1 MNPDPDHNDQV
12 IKQFSSQAEGYSRLT
27 ASLPS
32 ARSATLRELIDPRSD
47 DTALDVCC
55 GPGALA
61 LDLAPYVAHITGL
74 DLTPAMLEQA
84 RDRQTQ
90 TNLENVAWVIGDA
103 NRIPFESA
111 RFSLVLCSSAFHH
124 LVEPRCVLDEMVRV
138 CRPGGRIVVRDV
150 TPAPEKVKSYDA
162 MEKMR
167 DPSHTHALTLDEM
180 RALGSGLPVQEAAI
194 NTSVAAN
201 LSLEAILATSFPE
214 GCSLDEIRA
223 WFREDA
229 LSGKDQLG
237 FGAVLIDGDIKV
249 SYPMSTVMWRRL
261 SQPI

>member
-1 MNPDPDHNDQV
+1 MNRDADHNDRV
-12 IKQFSSQAEGYSRLT
+12 IRQFSSQAQSYSRLI

-32 ARSATLRELIDPRSD
+32 ARSATLRELVAPRSD
-47 DTALDVCC
+47 DTVLDICC

-61 LDLAPYVAHITGL
+61 LDLAPHVEHATGL

-84 RDRQTQ
+84 KARQAR
-90 TNLENVAWVIGDA
+90 TNLANVDWVIGDA
-103 NRIPFESA
+103 NQIPFEIA

-124 LVEPRCVLDEMVRV
+124 LAEPQRVFNEMVRV

-162 MEKMR
+162 MEKRR
-167 DPSHTHALTLDEM
+167 DPSHTHALTLDEL

-194 NTSVAAN
+194 NSSVAAN

-214 GCSLDEIRA
+214 EYSLDEIRA

-229 LSGKDQLG
+229 LSGQDLLG

-249 SYPMSTVMWRRL
+249 SYLMSTVIWTR
-261 SQPI
+261 